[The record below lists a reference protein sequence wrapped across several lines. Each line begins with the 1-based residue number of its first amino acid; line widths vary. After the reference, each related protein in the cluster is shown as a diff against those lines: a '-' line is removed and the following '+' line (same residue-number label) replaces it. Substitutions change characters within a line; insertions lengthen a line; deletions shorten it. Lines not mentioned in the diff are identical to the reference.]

1 MKKTILA
8 LAIAGIAA
16 LGTAASYSFADNAP
30 QARAAAAAKATVGQ
44 AAPAF
49 TLKDQDGND
58 VNLAQFQGK
67 VVVLEWFNNECPYV
81 KKFYGEGHMNKWAAA
96 YKEKGVTWL
105 AINSTRA
112 HDVAHNKQVAGEWK
126 IDRPILSDQDGAV
139 AKAYGAKTTPHMYIV
154 DGTGKL
160 VYAGAI
166 DSEKSTDTADIATAK
181 NYVAKALDEVL
192 AGKSVSEPETKAYGC
207 GIKQPKE

>member
-16 LGTAASYSFADNAP
+16 LGTAASYSFADNHGHSH
-30 QARAAAAAKATVGQ
+30 AAAVKATVGQ

-58 VNLAQFQGK
+58 VSLAQFQGK

-81 KKFYGEGHMNKWAAA
+81 KKFYTGGHMNQWAAA
-96 YKEKGVTWL
+96 YKDKGVTWL

-112 HDVAHNKQVAGEWK
+112 HDVSHNKQIAGEWK
-126 IDRPILSDQDGAV
+126 IDRPVLSDQDGAV
-139 AKAYGAKTTPHMYIV
+139 AKAYGAKTTPHMYVI
-154 DGTGKL
+154 DSTGKL

-166 DSEKSTDTADIATAK
+166 DNEKSTDSADIAKAT

-207 GIKQPKE
+207 SIKQPKE